1 MPVNSTHPEYKNH
14 VELWTT
20 CRDAVEGSVA
30 IKDKAARYLPPL
42 SGHLKNGPDGQ
53 AAYQAYLGRA
63 LWFGATDRTLS
74 GYVGAIMRK
83 DPVVVVP
90 DGIKSRLE
98 DITDAGQTV
107 EQFIH
112 TLCKELLTTGRFGLL
127 VDKAELDSDGVEP
140 AYIKLY
146 YPENILNWQMNGDQ
160 LVMLT
165 LQEFVLEPDPA
176 DPYELQEIQQV
187 RELRLVDGVCTIT
200 LHKLDGQ
207 SWISYPQP
215 SPTFR
220 GKALDYIPF
229 VFVSADEDSIGCSKP
244 PIYDLA
250 TCNINHYQLDADYR
264 HGLHF
269 TALPTPVFTGV
280 DDNREYFLGSEG
292 AINLRNE
299 NSRAFFLEFQGLGLT
314 AIKDA
319 MQERK
324 EQMASLGAQLLSRK
338 TGGRT
343 VETAEAARI
352 QHAGETSLLA
362 TIVGRVEEGLECA
375 LCMVA
380 EWEGIPC
387 SEEDETVDVT
397 INRDFIDA
405 NLDAQEI
412 TALVTS
418 WQNGGISPEVLFW
431 NLQKGGVIDPKKTYE
446 EFISELDAE
455 KTRRTKQAADAA
467 KAMAA
472 AAPAAPLT
480 PGQDGGSSGPGGQG
494 NGPVGGGG
502 SNPPG
507 KAKPVEKA
515 TNTEE

>member
-1 MPVNSTHPEYKNH
+1 MPVDSQHPEYKEH
-14 VELWTT
+14 VELWEK
-20 CRDAVEGSVA
+20 CRDAVEGE
-30 IKDKAARYLPPL
+30 AAVKNHRNASKYLPML
-42 SGHLKNGPDGQ
+42 TGQLKNGADG
-53 AAYQAYLGRA
+53 AKAYEAYLGRA

-90 DGIKSRLE
+90 TEIDSRMD
-98 DITDAGQTV
+98 DITNAGQSI

-127 VDKAELDSDGVEP
+127 VDKGEPDEP
-140 AYIKLY
+140 AYTKLY
-146 YPENILNWQMNGDQ
+146 YPENILNWKIEGDE
-160 LVMLT
+160 LVMLMLSECVMST
-165 LQEFVLEPDPA
+165 DPA
-176 DPYELQEIQQV
+176 DSYEQ
-187 RELRLVDGVCTIT
+187 RETTQLREYRLENGACSLA
-200 LHKLDGQ
+200 LHKFEGD
-207 SWISYPQP
+207 SWVTYAENPP
-215 SPTFR
+215 VFR
-220 GKALDYIPF
+220 GTPLSEIPF

-244 PIYDLA
+244 PILDLVS
-250 TCNINHYQLDADYR
+250 CNINHYQLDADYR

-280 DDNREYFLGSEG
+280 DETREYFLGSEG

-299 NSRAFFLEFQGLGLT
+299 NSKAFFLEFQGLGLT

-324 EQMASLGAQLLSRK
+324 DQLASLGAQLLSRK

-352 QHAGETSLLA
+352 QHAGETSLLS
-362 TIVGRVEEGLECA
+362 TIVGRVEEGLEQA
-375 LCMVA
+375 LWIMA
-380 EWEGIPC
+380 KWEGVAY
-387 SEEDETVDVT
+387 SEDSDIIEVT

-431 NLQKGGVIDPKKTYE
+431 NLQKGGVIDPKKTYP
-446 EFISELDAE
+446 EFLAELDNE
-455 KTRRTKQAADAA
+455 KVRRTKQAADLAVATVPAEPLAGGAA
-467 KAMAA
+467 LVAGAA
-472 AAPAAPLT
+472 AGKPSAV
-480 PGQDGGSSGPGGQG
+480 GQG
-494 NGPVGGGG
+494 SGGLGASKG
-502 SNPPG
+502 LESG
-507 KAKPVEKA
+507 IS
-515 TNTEE
+515 TD